1 MFDNLIISL
10 CKLSSILSEE
20 VCTFTIILF
29 DAIFQGSVNLAHMIS
44 TSNKLQRC
52 AQTLFSL
59 CRDHGNI
66 LREGWNNIL
75 DCLINLFSA
84 HLLPD
89 SLAVVSTQP
98 ALEALYHMM
107 PCDNQPTPVIAA
119 TRASVCLEYHM
130 MSCDTRTQSEQPN
143 EFQVHTI

>member
-1 MFDNLIISL
+1 MAAHYNLTDVFDNLIISL

-20 VCTFTIILF
+20 VCTFTVILF
-29 DAIFQGSVNLAHMIS
+29 NDILQGSVNLAHMIS
-44 TSNKLQRC
+44 SSNKLQQC

-84 HLLPD
+84 HLLPE
-89 SLAVVSTQP
+89 SLAVVST
-98 ALEALYHMM
+98 H
-107 PCDNQPTPVIAA
+107 PTTTA
-119 TRASVCLEYHM
+119 TSHDVL
-130 MSCDTRTQSEQPN
+130 
-143 EFQVHTI
+143 